1 MRDRCLL
8 EAKRKKSISL
18 AGFALWM
25 VSLYLCQLKGLNGLQ
40 LFLFESLNQNLKNNY
55 VVS

>member
-25 VSLYLCQLKGLNGLQ
+25 VSLYLCQLNGLNGLQ